1 LLRSALIAL
10 LLLLAMPLAHPVIP
24 FIFGANYTASV
35 SLFLALLG
43 VAVVDLFAAPV
54 LLLAFTVERPK
65 LIAAADAARL
75 IALLVTALLLV
86 PMLGA
91 YGLVFAKLA
100 ASLAGLALTVIAL
113 GWRRRLFSP
122 EPQFREAIS
131 ER

>member
-1 LLRSALIAL
+1 V
-10 LLLLAMPLAHPVIP
+10 LLLAMPLARPLIP
-24 FIFGANYTASV
+24 FVFGANYTASV

-43 VAVVDLFAAPV
+43 VAIVDLFAAPV

-86 PMLGA
+86 PMIGA

-100 ASLAGLALTVIAL
+100 ASLAGFSLTVLAL
-113 GWRRRLFSP
+113 GWGRRLSSP
-122 EPQFREAIS
+122 DAQFLEAIS